1 MIGIMNS
8 GVSMHTEI
16 ELMREYLERSLQEH
30 SLLEQRQVALDPDI
44 DGLLHGWLAQ
54 TLQRRQSSCS
64 VGN

>member
-1 MIGIMNS
+1 
-8 GVSMHTEI
+8 MHTEI